1 LEQHTPLHKTLQ
13 RLDDL
18 IGERGLNRSDI
29 LDPQTLAART
39 ALPQSTVRSLLKGA
53 APPADTVNERVC
65 ARIKALS
72 DAYLARSGKRMSDL
86 AAAVAARLEI
96 SDVWARSVC
105 DGKKIPN
112 VTHLHRLVQFFD
124 VDGGESFFT
133 APADE
138 ALNRV
143 LLPALQRLEHPE
155 QDPVAALLDRYG
167 VKGADLRAHGSVSR
181 VQLERILEGVLRSV
195 APEEEDPQR

>member
-1 LEQHTPLHKTLQ
+1 MEPHTPLHETLQ
-13 RLDDL
+13 RLDE
-18 IGERGLNRSDI
+18 IIREQGLNRSEI
-29 LDPQTLAART
+29 LDPRELGART
-39 ALPQSTVRSLLKGA
+39 ALPESTVRRLLKGGT
-53 APPADTVNERVC
+53 PPVETVNERVC

-72 DAYLARSGKRMSDL
+72 DAYLARNGGRMSDL
-86 AAAVAARLEI
+86 AAAVSAHLEI
-96 SDVWARSVC
+96 SEVWARAVC
-105 DGKKIPN
+105 DGRKIPN
-112 VTHLHRLVQFFD
+112 VTHLHRLVQFFH

-143 LLPALQRLEHPE
+143 LLPTLRQLEQPQ

-195 APEEEDPQR
+195 APEEGDPQQ